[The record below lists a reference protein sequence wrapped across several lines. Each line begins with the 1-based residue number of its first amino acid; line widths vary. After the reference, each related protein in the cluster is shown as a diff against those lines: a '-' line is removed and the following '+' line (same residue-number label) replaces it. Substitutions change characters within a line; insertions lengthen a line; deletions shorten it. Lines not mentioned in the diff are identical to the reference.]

1 MEDEQTMRE
10 TTLAERRKKQMSFTE
25 KYQRRQNQEKL
36 RNPGQLDCV
45 FEYEIVFYK
54 QSIDKDLDR
63 HRKVFFFFFFF
74 GNLILNTTFHIL
86 QLPLRKKRSH
96 LLLIIF
102 FCKF

>member
-1 MEDEQTMRE
+1 MLCRKLESRKQRKVEDEQTMRE

-63 HRKVFFFFFFF
+63 HRKVFFFFFF
-74 GNLILNTTFHIL
+74 LVT
-86 QLPLRKKRSH
+86 
-96 LLLIIF
+96 
-102 FCKF
+102 